1 MSGGIR
7 TSLKGYTKVKRGDL
21 AMDTTH
27 ENTERDNASETTF
40 INSQSSNA
48 PQLAAAAD
56 CIDKKPANEDSPS
69 NPPRDGLNSNVRVSS
84 VSVPSTRQIEGEILQ
99 PFNLKSFR
107 IDELK
112 KATRNFRIDATLNA
126 ARMRRVFKGWIDE
139 NSLTATVPG
148 TGMAIAV
155 SFVLF
160 KHEMPLQSRNEWL
173 TEVNRVRQLHN
184 QNLVRLIGYC
194 LEDDCRL
201 LVYEFMAKGRLDNHL
216 FRRGYFEPLSWNV
229 RMKIALGSAKGLA
242 FLHGDDANILYR
254 DFKAC
259 NILLDSAYNA
269 KLYNFCV
276 SKDGSAS
283 YGNHVSTD
291 VMATHGYAAPEYI
304 ATGDCTAKCDVYS
317 FGVVLLEMLTGRR
330 AVDKNQPSEE
340 QNLVEWARRYLASK
354 RKVVLIFDDRLE
366 GQYSAGVALG
376 AANLASQC
384 LSIEPRCRPNMDEV
398 VKALEKLQG

>member
-1 MSGGIR
+1 
-7 TSLKGYTKVKRGDL
+7 
-21 AMDTTH
+21 
-27 ENTERDNASETTF
+27 
-40 INSQSSNA
+40 
-48 PQLAAAAD
+48 
-56 CIDKKPANEDSPS
+56 
-69 NPPRDGLNSNVRVSS
+69 
-84 VSVPSTRQIEGEILQ
+84 
-99 PFNLKSFR
+99 
-107 IDELK
+107 
-112 KATRNFRIDATLNA
+112 
-126 ARMRRVFKGWIDE
+126 MRRVFKGWIDE

-201 LVYEFMAKGRLDNHL
+201 LVYEFMAKGRLDNRL

-242 FLHGDDANILYR
+242 FLHGDEANILYR

-259 NILLDSAYNA
+259 NILLNSAYNA

-283 YGNHVSTD
+283 YRNHVSTD

-317 FGVVLLEMLTGRR
+317 FGVVLFEMLTGRR
-330 AVDKNQPSEE
+330 AVDKNRPSEE

-354 RKVVLIFDDRLE
+354 RKVVRIFEGRLE

-398 VKALEKLQG
+398 VQALEKLQG